1 MSKTALCIGINN
13 YPGTHMDLQGCVND
27 AADWSQ
33 VLTARGFAV
42 TTLLDA
48 TATKAAM
55 VPAMSAL
62 IAGGVAGDSLVITF
76 SGHGTYQPDADGD
89 EADGLDEALCPHD
102 IQTRG
107 EALVDDE
114 IRAIFAARKPGVR
127 VLLIADS
134 CHSGTVSRAAP
145 AEPEADAPRPRFL
158 PMGNWLPAA
167 RVTPVSVVPGAR
179 VGHELALDRVV
190 GLDVEAPHHAREL
203 DHLDLVVDLDLAPA
217 LDDHVPVG
225 QHVHDD
231 GRDARVE
238 LAVLLDVG
246 GAAEI
251 VLRGRRQ
258 ARQRRRPIERDGAH
272 GAATASGTI
281 AAIGQDIATRAPGA
295 GSAASTSLGRSAH
308 SVMPGITSTP
318 NRLVAP

>member
-1 MSKTALCIGINN
+1 MSRTALCIGINN
-13 YPGTHMDLQGCVND
+13 YPGTQMDLQGCVND

-33 VLTARGFAV
+33 VLTARGVAV

-48 TATKAAM
+48 AATKAAM
-55 VPAMSAL
+55 VTALSAL

-114 IRAIFAARKPGVR
+114 LRAIFAAGEPGVR

-167 RVTPVSVVPGAR
+167 RVRPVSVVPGAVSPVR
-179 VGHELALDRVV
+179 RHAAQATRRPAAVRLQGRPEQLQLRRENRRPLQRRLHLLRAQDPEIPAGRRDLRRLAHGDRCPSALGELSANPAHPRRQR
-190 GLDVEAPHHAREL
+190 GA
-203 DHLDLVVDLDLAPA
+203 APA
-217 LDDHVPVG
+217 
-225 QHVHDD
+225 
-231 GRDARVE
+231 RVR
-238 LAVLLDVG
+238 LT
-246 GAAEI
+246 
-251 VLRGRRQ
+251 
-258 ARQRRRPIERDGAH
+258 RRRPRPHLQKTRGAH
-272 GAATASGTI
+272 S
-281 AAIGQDIATRAPGA
+281 
-295 GSAASTSLGRSAH
+295 
-308 SVMPGITSTP
+308 
-318 NRLVAP
+318 